1 MRMLW
6 VWLMLGGGPVLGGS
20 LGCGAPPPQV
30 VVDGQTLTVGCGTC
44 MFKQLGGQCCYWAA
58 RVGDEV
64 YPMRGT
70 ALPTEEQL
78 PAHGPEGMCTMERT
92 AVVDGQVHGGLLMVE
107 SFQLLP
113 ADPDARRADPHQHEH
128 EAR

>member
-1 MRMLW
+1 MTAQFTPPTNILVPTDFSDNAEAALRY
-6 VWLMLGGGPVLGGS
+6 
-20 LGCGAPPPQV
+20 GAS
-30 VVDGQTLTVGCGTC
+30 
-44 MFKQLGGQCCYWAA
+44 WAA